1 MANRPGS
8 RPVWRTAV
16 FWFILAIP
24 AILALYVVLV
34 FSTLA
39 DASGQEMS
47 YPAFAKRLEARRIE
61 SATLLNVDRRVLF
74 SSEGGQYWVSLPS
87 DTARERFLDASVDQ
101 QLALDIDQQGFK
113 TLILPATQYLVHSL
127 LVGCILI
134 LTFLLARSG
143 SGLKARGSRKPRR
156 PSVTFAD
163 MAGNEEAVAE
173 VREVRDYLRH
183 PERLRAIGAEAPR
196 GILLAGPPGTGKTLL
211 ARAIAGEAGVPF
223 FSASGT
229 EFVEMYQGVGAARVR
244 ELFAQV
250 RRSAPAILFIDEL
263 DAAGRTRAAGDTTGR
278 EERDQTLNQLLV
290 EMDGF
295 DRFSTVVLIGA
306 TNRPDVLDPALL
318 RRGRFDRQVV
328 VDLPDRVGRLAI
340 LKIHAKGKRLDSTV
354 NLEELAA
361 QTPGLSGADLASAM
375 NEAALLAARRGTS
388 EIGPSELEEA
398 VDRVIA
404 GNERTRVLSAE
415 EKRVVAYH
423 EAGHCVVGWA
433 LPGSHPVTKVS
444 IVSRGKNIGLSRAV
458 PDEERFL
465 TTRNELL
472 GRMAVR
478 LGGMAA
484 EELVLGESTSG
495 SKEDLFEVTEIARE
509 MVCELGMSESL
520 GRLSLGRS
528 LGTQF
533 IGGEVHEADYSEQ
546 VAAEVDR
553 EMRRL
558 ADEAFAVATEV
569 LTLNRGVLDSVATA
583 LVERETLRAPDLADF
598 AAAVVVRQAAYRP
611 GDGARVP
618 SRLAI
623 GST

>member
-8 RPVWRTAV
+8 RPIWRSAA

-24 AILALYVVLV
+24 AILGLYVVLV

-61 SATLLNVDRRVLF
+61 SANLLNVDRRVLF
-74 SSEGGQYWVSLPS
+74 RSEGKEYWVSLPS
-87 DTARERFLDASVDQ
+87 DSARERFLDASVDQ
-101 QLALDIDQQGFK
+101 QLTLDIDQQGFK
-113 TLILPATQYLVHSL
+113 TLILPATQYLIPSL

-134 LTFLLARSG
+134 LTFLLTRSG
-143 SGLKARGSRKPRR
+143 SGLKASASRKPKR
-156 PSVTFAD
+156 PSVTFAN

-173 VREVRDYLRH
+173 VREVRDYLKH
-183 PERLRAIGAEAPR
+183 PERLKAIGAEAPR

-250 RRSAPAILFIDEL
+250 RRNAPAILFIDEL

-295 DRFSTVVLIGA
+295 DRFSAVVLIGA

-328 VDLPDRVGRLAI
+328 VDLPDRAGRLAI
-340 LKIHAKGKRLDSTV
+340 LKIHAKGKRLDPTV
-354 NLEELAA
+354 SLEELAA
-361 QTPGLSGADLASAM
+361 HTPGLSGADLASAM
-375 NEAALLAARRGTS
+375 NEAALLSARRGTS
-388 EIGPSELEEA
+388 EIGPAELEEA

-423 EAGHCVVGWA
+423 EAGHTVVGWTV
-433 LPGSHPVTKVS
+433 PGGSPVNKVS
-444 IVSRGKNIGLSRAV
+444 IVSRGKNVGLTRVV

-465 TTRNELL
+465 TTKNELL

-484 EELVLGESTSG
+484 EELVLAEHTSS
-495 SKEDLFEVTEIARE
+495 SKEDLIEATEIARQ

-533 IGGEVHEADYSEQ
+533 LGGEVHEADYSEQ

-558 ADEAFAVATEV
+558 ADEAFTVATEA
-569 LTLNRGVLDSVATA
+569 LTTNRGLLDSVATA
-583 LVERETLRAPDLADF
+583 LIERETLRGPELADF
-598 AAAVVVRQAAYRP
+598 AAAVVRVPYLPA
-611 GDGARVP
+611 DGAQARAP
-618 SRLAI
+618 LAVRA
-623 GST
+623 T